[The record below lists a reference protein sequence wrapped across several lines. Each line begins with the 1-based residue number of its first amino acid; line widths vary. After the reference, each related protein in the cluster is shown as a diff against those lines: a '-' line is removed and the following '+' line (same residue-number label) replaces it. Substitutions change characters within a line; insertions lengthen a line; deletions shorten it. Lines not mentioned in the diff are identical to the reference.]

1 MDSISSTAEDYLK
14 VIWSALEWGG
24 DPVTIKELAAR
35 FGISAASA
43 SDTVKRLVGQG
54 LVLHEPYRP
63 ISLTAAGEQQA
74 VRVVRRHR
82 LIETFLVAQ
91 LGYSWD
97 EVHDE
102 AEALEHAVSDLM
114 IDRMDALLG
123 CPKADPHGD
132 PIPNRSGEVEY
143 PDAAIRV
150 TDADPGKYTVI
161 RISDDDSAQL
171 AVFEAAGLVTN
182 VVVQILDRDNSGT
195 TRVLLPGGEL
205 ALTAEETDAVIVVP
219 VDTLVR
225 TFVP

>member
-1 MDSISSTAEDYLK
+1 MDAISSTAEDYLK

-24 DPVTIKELAAR
+24 EPATIKELAAR
-35 FGISAASA
+35 FSISPASA

-102 AEALEHAVSDLM
+102 AESLEHAASELM

-123 CPKADPHGD
+123 YPKADPHGD
-132 PIPNRSGEVEY
+132 PIPNRGGEVFY
-143 PDAAIRV
+143 PAGARRV
-150 TDADPGKYTVI
+150 TDVDPGKFTVT

-171 AVFEAAGLVTN
+171 AVFEAAGLVTG
-182 VVVQILDRDNSGT
+182 VAVTVLGSESSGA
-195 TRVLLPGGEL
+195 TRVLLPEGEFM
-205 ALTAEETDAVIVVP
+205 LTPSGADDVIVVP
-219 VDTLVR
+219 L
-225 TFVP
+225 

>member
-1 MDSISSTAEDYLK
+1 MQLISSTAEDYLK

-24 DPVTIKELAAR
+24 DPMTIKGLAAR

-43 SDTVKRLVGQG
+43 SDTIKRLVGQG

-63 ISLTAAGEQQA
+63 IGLTSTGEKQA

-123 CPKADPHGD
+123 SPKADPHGD
-132 PIPNRSGEVEY
+132 PIPNRSGEVFY
-143 PDAAIRV
+143 PADAIRV
-150 TDADPGKYTVI
+150 TDAAPGKYTVI

-171 AVFEAAGLVTN
+171 AVFEAAGLVTDVLLT
-182 VVVQILDRDNSGT
+182 VVERDSAGVA
-195 TRVLLPGGEL
+195 RVLVPGGEL
-205 ALTAEETDAVIVVP
+205 ALTPADADAVIVVP
-219 VDTLVR
+219 I
-225 TFVP
+225 

>member
-1 MDSISSTAEDYLK
+1 MDAISSTAEDYLK

-24 DPVTIKELAAR
+24 EPATIKELAAR
-35 FGISAASA
+35 FSISPASA

-102 AEALEHAVSDLM
+102 AESLEHAASELM

-123 CPKADPHGD
+123 YPKADPHGD
-132 PIPNRSGEVEY
+132 PIPNRGGEVEY
-143 PDAAIRV
+143 PDDAIRV

-182 VVVQILDRDNSGT
+182 VVVTILEHDNTGA
-195 TRVLLPGGEL
+195 TRVRLPAGERT
-205 ALTAEETDAVIVVP
+205 LTLTRADADAVIVVP
-219 VDTLVR
+219 I
-225 TFVP
+225 

>member
-1 MDSISSTAEDYLK
+1 MDAISSTAEDYLK

-24 DPVTIKELAAR
+24 EPATIKELAGR
-35 FGISAASA
+35 FSISPASA

-102 AEALEHAVSDLM
+102 AESLEHAASELM

-123 CPKADPHGD
+123 YPKADPHGD
-132 PIPNRSGEVEY
+132 PIPNRNGEVFY
-143 PDAAIRV
+143 PTDARRV
-150 TDADPGKYTVI
+150 TDADPGKYTVT

-171 AVFEAAGLVTN
+171 AVFEAAGLVTG
-182 VVVQILDRDNSGT
+182 VAVTVFGSESSGA
-195 TRVLLPGGEL
+195 TRVLLPEGEFM
-205 ALTAEETDAVIVVP
+205 LTPSGADDVIVVP
-219 VDTLVR
+219 L
-225 TFVP
+225 